1 MRINDVFKTMA
12 IAGLLAAPVLAPYV
26 FAQTATPG
34 TTPPGTV
41 MPGVGMS
48 GTTAGQPVA
57 GSSASVTMTTLS
69 TQSILSGWRSTKLVG
84 MDVYDN
90 ADKKIGSID
99 DLIITRDERV
109 PVAVLSVGGFLGI
122 GAKLVAVPF
131 RDLRLVG
138 DDKLTLPG
146 ATMESLKA
154 LPEFAYRS

>member
-1 MRINDVFKTMA
+1 MRIRDVMKTMTVA
-12 IAGLLAAPVLAPYV
+12 CLLAAPVLVPYV
-26 FAQTATPG
+26 AAQTTMPG
-34 TTPPGTV
+34 TTP
-41 MPGVGMS
+41 
-48 GTTAGQPVA
+48 GQPVA
-57 GSSASVTMTTLS
+57 GSTASVTMTTLT
-69 TQSILSGWRSTKLVG
+69 TQSILSGWRATKLMG
-84 MDVYDN
+84 MDVYDSS
-90 ADKKIGSID
+90 DKKIGSID

-109 PVAVLSVGGFLGI
+109 PVAVISVGGFLGI